1 MQWRTKNRLF
11 SQGEREKVSGIILH
25 VLIISKLSKI
35 IRVAIST
42 GRVAITVAGASW
54 SVCKKAVAIH
64 QAGNIVIIIVII
76 SIFIIIFK
84 IFIPIINLLI
94 IIILLIII
102 FTLIAKIIKQ
112 GSWHFCKKAVAIY
125 QAGNCCN
132 SYIARLLP
140 SLDQYYLYYKI
151 ITFDSAIPLSSLQN
165 HYPYQRP
172 VIHHI
177 HFTC

>member
-1 MQWRTKNRLF
+1 M
-11 SQGEREKVSGIILH
+11 
-25 VLIISKLSKI
+25 
-35 IRVAIST
+35 AIST

-54 SVCKKAVAIH
+54 SVCKKAVD
-64 QAGNIVIIIVII
+64 GNT
-76 SIFIIIFK
+76 SSWQHRHHHCYYFYLLHYRQD
-84 IFIPIINLLI
+84 IPIITLLI

-165 HYPYQRP
+165 HFTFYMPALHIFASVSSDFLYCFRFFHFQ
-172 VIHHI
+172 VIYDLSWSQPKQNLS
-177 HFTC
+177 C

>member
-1 MQWRTKNRLF
+1 M
-11 SQGEREKVSGIILH
+11 
-25 VLIISKLSKI
+25 
-35 IRVAIST
+35 
-42 GRVAITVAGASW
+42 
-54 SVCKKAVAIH
+54 AIH

-76 SIFIIIFK
+76 SIFFITVK

-94 IIILLIII
+94 IVILLIII

-151 ITFDSAIPLSSLQN
+151 ITFDSAIPLSKSLSLPASIINILHARSCLPSTFDFSLQFFRIFCIVFAFF
-165 HYPYQRP
+165 HLQ
-172 VIHHI
+172 VIYDSSWSQPKQNWTI
-177 HFTC
+177 VM

>member
-1 MQWRTKNRLF
+1 M
-11 SQGEREKVSGIILH
+11 
-25 VLIISKLSKI
+25 
-35 IRVAIST
+35 AIST

-76 SIFIIIFK
+76 SIFFITVK

-94 IIILLIII
+94 IVILLIII

-151 ITFDSAIPLSSLQN
+151 ITFDSAIPLSKSLSLPASIIN
-165 HYPYQRP
+165 ILHARSCLPSTSD
-172 VIHHI
+172 
-177 HFTC
+177 FSL